1 MEHDC
6 LKAAETRLSPSISD
20 ACSVRTPKVYLYNS
34 TSSTQV
40 QEYLHKALDLKTY
53 VLKHFSASTPIA
65 AEPRIM
71 EIGRGLGTWLRRF
84 HDWAETEQPLRDL
97 ARANREMQSIKLTY
111 NYGLLLQRVDKFPSI
126 LMDAKPVFEEVFAMA
141 KAELDAEAKL
151 QIIHGDFWTGKYV

>member
-1 MEHDC
+1 MYD
-6 LKAAETRLSPSISD
+6 T
-20 ACSVRTPKVYLYNS
+20 N
-34 TSSTQV
+34 SSTQV
-40 QEYLHKALDLKTY
+40 QEYLPNALDLKTY
-53 VLKHFSASTPIA
+53 ALKHFLISTPVDA
-65 AEPRIM
+65 KPQVM

-84 HDWAETEQPLRDL
+84 HDWTETEPPLRDL
-97 ARANREMQSIKLTY
+97 ARANKEMQSIKLTY

>member
-1 MEHDC
+1 MYD
-6 LKAAETRLSPSISD
+6 T
-20 ACSVRTPKVYLYNS
+20 N
-34 TSSTQV
+34 SSTQV
-40 QEYLHKALDLKTY
+40 QEYLPNARDLKTY
-53 VLKHFSASTPIA
+53 ALKHFLISTPVDA
-65 AEPRIM
+65 KPQVM

-84 HDWAETEQPLRDL
+84 HDWTETEPPLRDL
-97 ARANREMQSIKLTY
+97 ARANKEMQSIKLTY